1 MSSTISGFAS
11 VEISPA
17 SSLFEIAASTRRM
30 ILPERV
36 FGMSGTIMIWRGGG
50 MGPHS
55 PVTKGFPRFRVFSL
69 CLCPR
74 CLRTY
79 RVGGVPFFSFLSG
92 GSAGRL
98 GDLINQQTGGLD
110 FLGPEPVP
118 GNVDDVINSTQDAIV
133 AVGCLQSAVAGHV
146 RPVAPVATVPILTI
160 PRVVLVDVA
169 IWVLPDRLK

>member
-1 MSSTISGFAS
+1 MAGAGNGPNLTDHRGFHAL
-11 VEISPA
+11 A
-17 SSLFEIAASTRRM
+17 D
-30 ILPERV
+30 ILARLE
-36 FGMSGTIMIWRGGG
+36 
-50 MGPHS
+50 
-55 PVTKGFPRFRVFSL
+55 PRFQRYVEVRDL
-69 CLCPR
+69 
-74 CLRTY
+74 
-79 RVGGVPFFSFLSG
+79 PFDLVSG
-92 GSAGRL
+92 GDHGRL

-169 IWVLPDRLK
+169 IWVLPDRLKRARLKHRRKFGDALLSAQTCGQPSKDYTYS